1 LLEIQIARTFE
12 KTRRAFAVDDDAKVF
27 LLAQIYEPRCAVEDT
42 FDRSDAGADSR
53 RKRVLGS
60 FFETLA
66 TRNTALQHRGV
77 DEALIDAFSS
87 CVELMSA
94 LKFHFTLAF
103 AA

>member
-1 LLEIQIARTFE
+1 
-12 KTRRAFAVDDDAKVF
+12 
-27 LLAQIYEPRCAVEDT
+27 
-42 FDRSDAGADSR
+42 
-53 RKRVLGS
+53 
-60 FFETLA
+60 
-66 TRNTALQHRGV
+66 LQHRGV